1 MHQRQS
7 INQIRKSLGL
17 ETKEYEKEAGIRAIA
32 GDFWGFPD
40 GKDCL
45 SDNCMLYYEIED
57 GQHHPD
63 TNVLKYWPIL
73 EENPS
78 VTIVLVQWLRS
89 KPKSRN
95 RWKLAQF
102 VARKMVMAFPDRF
115 DYIFLEYDDADNEN
129 KLKQLKSRI
138 AKYGKSAI
146 IG

>member
-1 MHQRQS
+1 MHPS
-7 INQIRKSLGL
+7 TNEIRISLGL
-17 ETKEYEKEAGIRAIA
+17 STKEYEKEVGIKGIS

-40 GKDCL
+40 GKDSL
-45 SDNCMLYYEIED
+45 SNYCSVYYEIEE
-57 GQHHPD
+57 GQQHPD
-63 TNVLKYWPIL
+63 TNVLIYWPIL

-78 VTIVLVQWLRS
+78 ITIVLVQWLRS

-115 DYIFLEYDDADNEN
+115 DYVFLEYDNVDNEN